1 MLVVPYG
8 AGLGINDVL
17 ECGGPGY
24 TIDNL
29 TDPPNGTV
37 VKTPNDFGAFGYT
50 PDPGF
55 TGSDSFTYTLFQGS
69 EVADQAT
76 AHITVTESCSVIA
89 FSDLY
94 ITAYETSISEPA
106 AGFLTNDTVECQPVT
121 ASVSINPTDGVVTA
135 GPDGAF
141 VYTPNPGFYFTD
153 EFTYEIR
160 DANQVVMATS
170 VVTVVV
176 DEPPCI
182 AVDDAYSTTVDT
194 ALTVAAPGVL
204 VNDSVCPTAN
214 DVQVA
219 QPAAFGTVTLQP
231 DGSLGYVPDPGFV
244 GQDSFT
250 YDLWGFDPA
259 TFTDVVLATATV
271 LIEVTETPATTTTTI
286 PPDTTTTV
294 TSDTATTTM
303 PPGSTTTSMPS
314 DVTMTTSAGGPPTST
329 VHGPGPADTTIV
341 EPRAGCGSPRSTPR

>member
-37 VKTPNDFGAFGYT
+37 VKTPNDFGAFEYT

-89 FSDLY
+89 FSDFY
-94 ITAYETSISEPA
+94 VTAYETPVSEPA
-106 AGFLTNDTVECQPVT
+106 PGFLTNDTVECQPVT
-121 ASVSINPTDGVVTA
+121 ANVSIDPTDGVVTA
-135 GPDGAF
+135 GADGAF

-194 ALTVAAPGVL
+194 TLTVAAPGVL
-204 VNDSVCPTAN
+204 VNDSVCPAAN
-214 DVQVA
+214 DVPGR
-219 QPAAFGTVTLQP
+219 PAACLRNGHLAAGRIIRLRPRSGVRR
-231 DGSLGYVPDPGFV
+231 S
-244 GQDSFT
+244 GQLHLRPSGAST
-250 YDLWGFDPA
+250 R
-259 TFTDVVLATATV
+259 
-271 LIEVTETPATTTTTI
+271 
-286 PPDTTTTV
+286 PP
-294 TSDTATTTM
+294 S
-303 PPGSTTTSMPS
+303 
-314 DVTMTTSAGGPPTST
+314 PTSFW
-329 VHGPGPADTTIV
+329 
-341 EPRAGCGSPRSTPR
+341 PRRPC